1 MLEDALRQH
10 LELWAVGHNDP
21 SVKDAWLALFA
32 DDCTV
37 EEPVGSEPRPGMQ
50 SQGWD
55 MGHSDSRRV
64 YLEPLSIVGS
74 PDGREA
80 ATVIRIRLVTSDGEL
95 GFQPIGFWTGTA
107 DGRIQSSR
115 IFGVS
120 RKMGPGAWPAA
131 E

>member
-1 MLEDALRQH
+1 VIENALRRH
-10 LELWAVGHNDP
+10 LELWAAGHDDP
-21 SVKDAWLALFA
+21 SVKEDWLALFA

-37 EEPVGSEPRPGMQ
+37 EEPVGSVPRSGMQ

-55 MGHSDSRRV
+55 KGHSDERRV
-64 YLEPLSIVGS
+64 YLELLTVIGS
-74 PDGREA
+74 PDGLEA
-80 ATVIRIRLVTSDGEL
+80 ATVIRIRLVTNDGEVE
-95 GFQPIGFWTGTA
+95 FQPIGFWTGTA

-120 RKMGPGAWPAA
+120 NQMGPDAWSTG

>member
-1 MLEDALRQH
+1 MIEQTLHRH
-10 LELWAVGHNDP
+10 FELWAAGHDDP
-21 SVKDAWLALFA
+21 SLKASWLALFA

-55 MGHSDSRRV
+55 MGHSDERRV
-64 YLEPLSIVGS
+64 FSS
-74 PDGREA
+74 PRSGRGARRARA
-80 ATVIRIRLVTSDGEL
+80 AMVVKIRMVTSDGEVE
-95 GFQPIGFWTGTA
+95 FQPIGFWTGTA

-120 RKMGPGAWPAA
+120 NQMGPDAWPAV

>member
-1 MLEDALRQH
+1 MIEDALLRH
-10 LELWAVGHNDP
+10 FELWAAGHDDP
-21 SVKDAWLALFA
+21 SLKESWLALFA

-37 EEPVGSEPRPGMQ
+37 EEPVGSEPQAGVQ
-50 SQGWD
+50 SKGWD
-55 MGHSDSRRV
+55 MGHSDERRV
-64 YLEPLSIVGS
+64 FLEPLTVVAS

-80 ATVIRIRLVTSDGEL
+80 ATVVRIRMVTNDGEVE
-95 GFQPIGFWTGTA
+95 FRPIGFWTGTD

-120 RKMGPGAWPAA
+120 SQMGPDAWPPG